1 MDLELRMIDT
11 HKTPLNDE
19 DQLEEVVISKTSIKK
34 AMFELQDLADELIK
48 TIPKQIAKLPLSEIL
63 LREIELGR
71 KLPSGNSRRR
81 QVQRIAKILR
91 AENLEEIKLAL
102 TTQELNHR
110 KNHQSISPA
119 QQWCTRLI
127 DSGRESLAEL
137 ITLYPDA
144 DTQLLGQLVRHA
156 KKETGD
162 EKSTSKKYQQRLF
175 KAIQK
180 TLAC

>member
-1 MDLELRMIDT
+1 MIDT
-11 HKTPLNDE
+11 HKASLNDDE
-19 DQLEEVVISKTSIKK
+19 QLEEVVISKTSIKK

-48 TIPKQIAKLPLSEIL
+48 TIPKQIAKLPLSETL
-63 LREIELGR
+63 SREIELGR

-91 AENLEEIKLAL
+91 AENLDEIKLAL
-102 TTQELNHR
+102 TAQELDHR

-119 QQWCTRLI
+119 QQWCTKLI
-127 DSGRESLAEL
+127 DNGRESLAEL

-144 DTQLLGQLVRHA
+144 DIQLLGQLVRHA
-156 KKETGD
+156 KKEID
-162 EKSTSKKYQQRLF
+162 SEQNTSKKYQQRLF

-180 TLAC
+180 TLTNN

>member
-1 MDLELRMIDT
+1 MIDT

-19 DQLEEVVISKTSIKK
+19 DQPEEVVISKTSIKK